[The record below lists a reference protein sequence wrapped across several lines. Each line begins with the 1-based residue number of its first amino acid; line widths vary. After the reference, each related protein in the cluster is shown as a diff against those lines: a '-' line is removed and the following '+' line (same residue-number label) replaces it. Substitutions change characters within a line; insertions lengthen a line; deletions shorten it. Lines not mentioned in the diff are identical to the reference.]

1 MRLRFLTIA
10 MAIAGLFTAQ
20 QAVAKNHT
28 KSAKS
33 PKSASAKKHN
43 KKHTKKADAGSTAIR
58 AA

>member
-33 PKSASAKKHN
+33 PKSASAKKH
-43 KKHTKKADAGSTAIR
+43 KKHTKKADAASTAVR